1 VLLTLLIVLIVIAL
15 LFGGWGSFYSGPT
28 YRSSYGYWGWS
39 PLIILVVVLLILW
52 ALGVFR

>member
-1 VLLTLLIVLIVIAL
+1 MLLTLLIVLIVIAL